1 MAMILNG
8 PHIVSQPQENEP
20 PPSSCVGRWCSRRMA
35 DPWRIAVHESGHCVA
50 AQLYYG
56 TEQERKAAE
65 EQRKQLDCNSGSRA
79 DAPPKYTDLD
89 LLLGAA
95 KEATKHASLAVEG
108 LKTDLDDLSQSPT

>member
-1 MAMILNG
+1 MSAAAEAQSRKRKGRDMAMILNG

-65 EQRKQLDCNSGSRA
+65 EQRKQLELQQR
-79 DAPPKYTDLD
+79 
-89 LLLGAA
+89 
-95 KEATKHASLAVEG
+95 
-108 LKTDLDDLSQSPT
+108 Q